1 MKLPENAS
9 SRRARPWLG
18 RGGSLVV
25 CTPAAVALL
34 EAVLRP
40 QEGQLFDRDGAGLPP
55 IVDLP
60 AEATLPGGSTAAT
73 SRKCHLLTL
82 FCGQAAAKTICLREK
97 HDMHVNL
104 WIRVARTQCQTGF

>member
-34 EAVLRP
+34 EAVLHP
-40 QEGQLFDRDGAGLPP
+40 QEGQLFDRDGAGRPP

-73 SRKCHLLTL
+73 SRKVPPPDP
-82 FCGQAAAKTICLREK
+82 F
-97 HDMHVNL
+97 L
-104 WIRVARTQCQTGF
+104 WTGSCKDDLPAGEARHAC